1 MTPKQVE
8 RLEKTLGRVAR
19 EQGLDQERLRRWVS
33 FLALG
38 GVLESA
44 VEKSVIDIYYLKG
57 GVAME
62 LRFARAART
71 TKDFDLGLRGNRA
84 ERIQRLS
91 EVLELSF
98 DEFTFRL
105 KPEQHEMEL
114 ADTVRVEVAVEY
126 KTRAWQTIEV
136 DLGPGEARE
145 VDLVTPAIEGVA
157 EMGLPVTNQVRCL
170 GINEQVAQK
179 LHACTGPQRQD
190 RARDI
195 LDILV
200 VDMLGQLDRVR
211 VRAATERICGERSTH
226 RFPPETNI
234 PPEWHIDLE
243 TLAAE
248 LGLPYDE
255 SGRNSKRIYEFSRG
269 NRQRLSQVV
278 LNDPTSEALKCH
290 LTI

>member
-33 FLALG
+33 FLALC

-44 VEKSVIDIYYLKG
+44 VEKGVIDIYYLKG

-84 ERIQRLS
+84 ERIRRLS
-91 EVLELSF
+91 EVLQLSF

-157 EMGLPVTNQVRCL
+157 EMGLPITNQVRCL
-170 GINEQVAQK
+170 GINEQVVAEASCVYRSSK
-179 LHACTGPQRQD
+179 AGSRTRHTRHPRCRYARPTGPS
-190 RARDI
+190 ARTRGGGANFRGEKYPSVSTGD
-195 LDILV
+195 DHSSG
-200 VDMLGQLDRVR
+200 VDCR
-211 VRAATERICGERSTH
+211 T
-226 RFPPETNI
+226 
-234 PPEWHIDLE
+234 
-243 TLAAE
+243 
-248 LGLPYDE
+248 
-255 SGRNSKRIYEFSRG
+255 
-269 NRQRLSQVV
+269 
-278 LNDPTSEALKCH
+278 
-290 LTI
+290 

>member
-1 MTPKQVE
+1 
-8 RLEKTLGRVAR
+8 
-19 EQGLDQERLRRWVS
+19 
-33 FLALG
+33 
-38 GVLESA
+38 
-44 VEKSVIDIYYLKG
+44 
-57 GVAME
+57 ME

-84 ERIQRLS
+84 ERIRRLS
-91 EVLELSF
+91 EVLQLKF

-157 EMGLPVTNQVRCL
+157 EMGLPITNQVRCL

-179 LHACTGPQRQD
+179 LHARTGPQRQD

-200 VDMLGQLDRVR
+200 VDMLDQLDRVR
-211 VRAATERICGERSTH
+211 NARRRS
-226 RFPPETNI
+226 
-234 PPEWHIDLE
+234 
-243 TLAAE
+243 
-248 LGLPYDE
+248 
-255 SGRNSKRIYEFSRG
+255 EFSG
-269 NRQRLSQVV
+269 
-278 LNDPTSEALKCH
+278 SEIPIRFHRRRSFLRSG
-290 LTI
+290 L